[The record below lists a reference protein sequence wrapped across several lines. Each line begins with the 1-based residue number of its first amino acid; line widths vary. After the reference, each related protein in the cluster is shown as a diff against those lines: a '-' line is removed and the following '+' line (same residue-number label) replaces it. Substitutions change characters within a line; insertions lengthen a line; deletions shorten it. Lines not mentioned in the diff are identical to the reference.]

1 MSERRKYRAGDV
13 VRHIELGEEWLL
25 ACDEWADRVCACGW
39 PPSWNQA
46 TEVELVTPATDEE
59 RLATLRATA
68 AMGCSVRS
76 AQAQA
81 SLDAEPK
88 PRRTLADV
96 VANPPSGWTAS
107 TSFASGH
114 EETHFDRRAPGGEV
128 AVVCVSPAWASV
140 EVSFGTSNLKRARA
154 LSRAVADLLDLLA
167 EVSDESR

>member
-96 VANPPSGWTAS
+96 VANPPDGWTVTELPTGDPAEPLYRFEIS
-107 TSFASGH
+107 REVIVLFEPA
-114 EETHFDRRAPGGEV
+114 DRDDP
-128 AVVCVSPAWASV
+128 V
-140 EVSFGTSNLKRARA
+140 EVLVSECTTLAKAASHV
-154 LSRAVADLLDLLA
+154 RAVAELLVLLG
-167 EVSDESR
+167 EVPHV

>member
-96 VANPPSGWTAS
+96 VANPPEGWEVQEAQGGGVSGTLYRWSRGIGVSLLWEPTDS
-107 TSFASGH
+107 EPVEVDIYGH
-114 EETHFDRRAPGGEV
+114 ETV
-128 AVVCVSPAWASV
+128 ASAAAAV
-140 EVSFGTSNLKRARA
+140 
-154 LSRAVADLLDLLA
+154 RAVAKLLGVLA
-167 EVSDESR
+167 EVSDV